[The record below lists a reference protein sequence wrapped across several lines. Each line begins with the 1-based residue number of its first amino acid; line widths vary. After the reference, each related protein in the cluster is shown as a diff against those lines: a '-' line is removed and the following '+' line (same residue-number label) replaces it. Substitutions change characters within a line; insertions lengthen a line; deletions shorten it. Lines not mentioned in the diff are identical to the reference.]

1 MKKKILKRVFY
12 SKKTEIILSLFSFV
26 IPFIGGYFKFLKSKI
41 LPASYFSYLKFRL
54 GISKTYWPKDKTFI
68 VANPRKIFVGINS
81 KVGRPG
87 SYIQGAGKVYI
98 GNYVRFAP
106 NVGILSSNHDL
117 YDRDKYNNAKISIG
131 DYSWIGMNAIILAG
145 VELGTSTIV
154 GAGAVVTKSFPEG
167 FCVIAGNPA
176 RVIKKLDKEKFKPWR
191 YTTEYYG
198 YIPKNRFS
206 KIKKKYIE
214 DGL

>member
-1 MKKKILKRVFY
+1 MRKTLKKLLY
-12 SKKTEIILSLFSFV
+12 SKYFEIVKPFLSIL
-26 IPFIGGYFKFLKSKI
+26 IPFSGGYLDFLKSKI

-54 GISKTYWPKDKTFI
+54 GFSTTYWPKDKTCLI
-68 VANPRKIFVGINS
+68 ANPKGVYVGVNS
-81 KVGRPG
+81 KIGRPG
-87 SYIQGAGKVYI
+87 SYIQGKGKVYI

-117 YDRDKYNNAKISIG
+117 YDRDKYNHATIKIG
-131 DYSWIGMNAIILAG
+131 DYSWIGMNSIVLAG

-176 RVIKKLDKEKFKPWR
+176 KVIKYLDKNNFKPWH
-191 YTTEYYG
+191 YPTEYYG
-198 YIPKNRFS
+198 YIPKNKFESMR
-206 KIKKKYIE
+206 KKYLE
-214 DGL
+214 KDL